1 MDLTPES
8 MASNFAYLS
17 NAIAVKADEVRKLDR
32 DFTLANHDY
41 KKSLR
46 ISFLAAGQ
54 GEEKLSND
62 VRRYMAE
69 HANQEK
75 ELEVSKLESD
85 LRSAKEDLKVLRD
98 RLEIG
103 RSMSAIMRMEWGI
116 S

>member
-17 NAIAVKADEVRKLDR
+17 NEIAKKADEIRKLDR

-46 ISFLAAGQ
+46 ISFLAADS
-54 GEEKLSND
+54 GEQKLSND
-62 VRRYMAE
+62 VKRYMAE

-75 ELEVSKLESD
+75 ELEVAKLEAD
-85 LRSAKEDLKVLRD
+85 LRASKEEMRVLRD

-103 RSMSAIMRMEWGI
+103 RSMSAIMRMEWGL